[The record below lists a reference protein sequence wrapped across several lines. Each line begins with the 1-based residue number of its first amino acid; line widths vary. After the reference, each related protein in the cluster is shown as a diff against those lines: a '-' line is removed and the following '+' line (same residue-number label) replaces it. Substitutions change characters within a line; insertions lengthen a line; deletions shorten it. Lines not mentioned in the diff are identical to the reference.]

1 MATKF
6 VLILL
11 SLLIAKSY
19 QKDIEVVAA
28 SEQGTESLDEKL
40 KWSQSLCEIVSLY
53 SSLSTMSIM
62 VCQLLRQKIRQKI
75 SVSNQNK
82 DL

>member
-6 VLILL
+6 VLVLL

-19 QKDIEVVAA
+19 QKDVEVVAA

-40 KWSQSLCEIVSLY
+40 KWNQSLCEIESLFFIHIEY
-53 SSLSTMSIM
+53 FL
-62 VCQLLRQKIRQKI
+62 
-75 SVSNQNK
+75 QNNF
-82 DL
+82 

>member
-6 VLILL
+6 VLVLL

-19 QKDIEVVAA
+19 QKDVEVVAA

-40 KWSQSLCEIVSLY
+40 KWSQSLCEVEFTRIQCTAGERY
-53 SSLSTMSIM
+53 
-62 VCQLLRQKIRQKI
+62 
-75 SVSNQNK
+75 
-82 DL
+82 